1 MPDKNKYNSTR
12 LKAIQNY
19 RKNTVSVVT
28 VTMPKEKKAEYQEA
42 ASEEGKSLNRFIL
55 DAVDEH
61 LENRNDPEG
70 SGR

>member
-1 MPDKNKYNSTR
+1 MPDKNKYNPTR

-19 RKNTVSVVT
+19 RKNTVSVIT
-28 VTMPKEKKAEYQEA
+28 VTMPKEKKTLYQEA

-55 DAVDEH
+55 DAVEEH
-61 LENRNDPEG
+61 LENRNENDG